1 MCLAANGGA
10 VPESLKS
17 VVIGRTGRSRTES
30 WAGRRAV
37 AMLAGFLLVLCAL
50 AVEPAAGQTITLR
63 ADSAW
68 TRGDHHLAEQL
79 YRDRLEEHPS
89 DATALHR
96 LAILAMRRAAFD
108 ECDALL
114 RRLLIL
120 APADTDAHITRARLI
135 AARGDLVG
143 ARAVVDSILGN
154 RPDDVGALQALG
166 QFRAWNA
173 DSKGSEKAWRQ
184 ALALDPSNLDTRL
197 GLARTLRQQGR
208 HAAAAEILTAV
219 PIDSSY
225 ADLLDELEWIALALG
240 PRAGTTFVYED
251 DSDGNAIATLVMS
264 AAVRP
269 APRFEIRADAY
280 VRDAELGAGSV
291 RRRTAR
297 GGTFTLWTQTEPG
310 WALHASAGAGLSDAA
325 SAPTLAAWSVGV
337 ATPAR
342 NRVAGGLS
350 FSQAP
355 FDVTALTTENRVSL
369 REMAVDGRWAP
380 SRMWSV
386 LMEAGV
392 ARFDARASGA
402 QNDRWR
408 GKAEIVRR
416 LNDSFGLA
424 LAGRAFGFADNT
436 SDGYFDPD
444 LYAASEIAARLHRES
459 RHWVLDGEVAPGI
472 EQITSSGNAAGSLR
486 ARAGLTYLLRPGRQL
501 RLNVIYANSGIQ
513 QLSPSGGGDYRYA
526 SAGIGILWRF

>member
-1 MCLAANGGA
+1 ML
-10 VPESLKS
+10 
-17 VVIGRTGRSRTES
+17 TGS
-30 WAGRRAV
+30 
-37 AMLAGFLLVLCAL
+37 LLVLNAL
-50 AVEPAAGQTITLR
+50 AVQAAAGQSVALR

-79 YRDRLEEHPS
+79 YRSRLDEHPG

-114 RRLLIL
+114 QRLLIL
-120 APADTDAHITRARLI
+120 APADTEAHTTRARLL
-135 AARGDLVG
+135 AARGDLEG
-143 ARAVVDSILGN
+143 ARAVVDSILDA
-154 RPDDVGALQALG
+154 RPDDVGALQALA

-173 DSKGSEKAWRQ
+173 DRKGSEKAWRQ

-219 PIDSSY
+219 PADSGY
-225 ADLLDELEWIALALG
+225 ADLLDELDWIALALG
-240 PRAGTTFVYED
+240 PRAGTTFVHED
-251 DSDGNAIATLVMS
+251 DSDGNAIATLVMN
-264 AAVRP
+264 AAFRP
-269 APRFEIRADAY
+269 APRFEVRADAY
-280 VRDAELGAGSV
+280 VRDAELSAGAV

-297 GGTFTLWTQTEPG
+297 GGSFTLWTQMEPG
-310 WALHASAGAGLSDAA
+310 WALHASAGAGLTDAVD
-325 SAPTLAAWSVGV
+325 APTLAAWSVGV
-337 ATPAR
+337 VTPAR

-350 FSQAP
+350 VAQAP

-369 REMAVDGRWAP
+369 REVAVDGRWAP
-380 SRMWSV
+380 SRTWSV
-386 LMEAGV
+386 QMQAGM

-408 GKAEIVRR
+408 GQAEIMRR

-424 LAGRAFGFADNT
+424 LAGRAFGFTDNT

-444 LYAASEIAARLHRES
+444 LYAASEIVARLHRET
-459 RHWVLDGEVAPGI
+459 RHWVLDGELAPGI
-472 EQITSSGNAAGSLR
+472 EQITSSGDGAGSLR

-501 RLNVIYANSGIQ
+501 RVNLVYANSGIQ
-513 QLSPSGGGDYRYA
+513 QLSPTTGGDYRYA